1 MLLVKMKID
10 EERIRTLTKYV
21 STCGRINKIE
31 SDHNLIF
38 CEFNLSYQKRKSENN
53 NRSTIFN
60 FKNPACLEMYHE
72 ATSQCDDLFDLSTSN
87 IPLSEKSDLFLQK
100 LNKILHKTF
109 TKSRIGNSKS
119 RICQADQLMKLKST
133 LKVQLRNVRND
144 GMKKFISLKIEFIEN
159 MISLESSEENVN
171 KVNEYIRSIETE
183 SGGFSQLGMWK
194 LKSKLCPRSHD
205 PPTAK
210 LDRNGKLVTNPQKL
224 LDLYVETYSDRLS
237 HKRIKAEYKD
247 IFLLK
252 NHLWQ
257 LRAEQCSGV
266 KTEQWTRKDL
276 NTVLKSLKNN
286 KSRGPL
292 GMVSEIFKPGVI
304 GEKLELSILALM
316 NSIKNEKV
324 APNFMRLADIS
335 SIYKRKGSKKDL
347 ENDRGIFLLGIL
359 RKILDKLLYVDL
371 YPELE
376 EKISNSNIGALRKK
390 NICNHLFVVYGII
403 NAVINGEAPCM
414 DIQIFDL
421 IKCFD
426 VLWVEDV
433 MNDLYEALSNSG
445 CNEKLALLYNLS
457 LENHVSVKTAVGQTR
472 RVNMPKIVMQGGS
485 WGPIQ
490 CSNSIDKI
498 GKDCE
503 ENRDHLYLYK
513 NLVQVPVLSMVDDML
528 AFANCGQ
535 ESVALNTYINTHIEL
550 KKMKFHT
557 PDSKGKTK
565 CTLGAK
571 IHCAQI

>member
-1 MLLVKMKID
+1 
-10 EERIRTLTKYV
+10 
-21 STCGRINKIE
+21 
-31 SDHNLIF
+31 
-38 CEFNLSYQKRKSENN
+38 
-53 NRSTIFN
+53 
-60 FKNPACLEMYHE
+60 
-72 ATSQCDDLFDLSTSN
+72 
-87 IPLSEKSDLFLQK
+87 
-100 LNKILHKTF
+100 
-109 TKSRIGNSKS
+109 
-119 RICQADQLMKLKST
+119 
-133 LKVQLRNVRND
+133 
-144 GMKKFISLKIEFIEN
+144 
-159 MISLESSEENVN
+159 
-171 KVNEYIRSIETE
+171 
-183 SGGFSQLGMWK
+183 
-194 LKSKLCPRSHD
+194 
-205 PPTAK
+205 
-210 LDRNGKLVTNPQKL
+210 
-224 LDLYVETYSDRLS
+224 
-237 HKRIKAEYKD
+237 
-247 IFLLK
+247 
-252 NHLWQ
+252 
-257 LRAEQCSGV
+257 
-266 KTEQWTRKDL
+266 
-276 NTVLKSLKNN
+276 
-286 KSRGPL
+286 
-292 GMVSEIFKPGVI
+292 
-304 GEKLELSILALM
+304 
-316 NSIKNEKV
+316 
-324 APNFMRLADIS
+324 MRLADIS